1 MDLHRAEELESELL
15 RQRQLLEDMVMR
27 NLDSHFVVL
36 IYLTEFPILLQE
48 SALSAERHKSL
59 EWMERHNR
67 ERDARWR
74 RIIFRKLFFDGNSM
88 CVIFHFTLDTL
99 LRRRRRSAQ
108 GDWKPLPGGQTR

>member
-27 NLDSHFVVL
+27 NLDSYFVVL
-36 IYLTEFPILLQE
+36 IYLTEFRILLQE

-74 RIIFRKLFFDGNSM
+74 RMIYLGNYFST
-88 CVIFHFTLDTL
+88 VILC
-99 LRRRRRSAQ
+99 A
-108 GDWKPLPGGQTR
+108 